1 MRIHDYRLEIWYVN
15 LLQVQGFHLWLKL
28 CMHIYSKL
36 WRVMKWRASGSL
48 GLRSRL
54 EGYQLNGE
62 TCIVR
67 YCMFCWS
74 CSCKNAKVW
83 EYGDPNLQ
91 DVSYGVIFTPFLE
104 SFSTSTD
111 SSTTCRNEVLFFFPP
126 GWFFELY
133 WGLYEC
139 VQSNLV
145 ELLVMYCHQ
154 LDRIPVHLTCMSK

>member
-111 SSTTCRNEVLFFFPP
+111 SSTTCRNEVLFFF
-126 GWFFELY
+126 
-133 WGLYEC
+133 
-139 VQSNLV
+139 SSRLV
-145 ELLVMYCHQ
+145 FRAILRPLWVRSVESCRVASYVLSST
-154 LDRIPVHLTCMSK
+154 R